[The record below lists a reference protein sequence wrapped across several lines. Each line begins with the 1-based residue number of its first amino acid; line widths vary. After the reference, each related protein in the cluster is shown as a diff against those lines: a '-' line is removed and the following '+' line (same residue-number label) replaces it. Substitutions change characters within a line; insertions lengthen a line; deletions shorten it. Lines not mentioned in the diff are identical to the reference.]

1 MRKGIIKG
9 ANKLKKAFSLKVD
22 SKAETG
28 IGTLI
33 VFIAMVLVA
42 AVAATVLIH
51 TAGTLQQRAQSTGS
65 QTTNQVSTGL
75 VVSQISGID
84 NNTASPTYGHIKWIA
99 IYLSDTAGSQ
109 PVNLANVTITLTYQ
123 GVTSSLVYI
132 GSQGFTS
139 VAATGTQNVFNST
152 YFSSI
157 NGTTNA
163 TKAKT
168 HFAVLALSDTSN
180 SLSSGFPVLQFGDQ
194 VALLVNVTAVFGSN
208 GISQGQ
214 SVAGQV
220 TPPAGNPGV
229 VQFTAP
235 EAFTQAVV
243 QLQ

>member
-1 MRKGIIKG
+1 MRKGISKG
-9 ANKLKKAFSLKVD
+9 ANKLKKVFSLKVD

-51 TAGTLQQRAQSTGS
+51 TAGTLQQRAQSTGT

-75 VVSQISGID
+75 EVTQISGID
-84 NNTASPTYGHIKWIA
+84 NNTTAPTYGHIEWIA
-99 IYLSDTAGSQ
+99 IYLTDTAGSQ
-109 PVNLANVTITLTYQ
+109 PVNLANVTITLTYK

-132 GSQGFTS
+132 GATGFKS
-139 VAATGTQNVFNST
+139 VAGTGTQNVFNSS
-152 YFSSI
+152 YFSAI
-157 NGTTNA
+157 NGATNA
-163 TKAKT
+163 VAAQT
-168 HFAVLALSDTSN
+168 HFAILALSDSTN
-180 SLSSGFPVLQFGDQ
+180 SLSSTFPVLQFGDQ
-194 VALLVNVTAVFGSN
+194 VALLVNVTAVFGIN
-208 GISQGQ
+208 GITQGQ

-229 VQFTAP
+229 IQFTAP